1 MNYFV
6 PLYQTFTYM
15 GEKFSEGM
23 LLRAHLLMGDK
34 VMTRLSETRVILF
47 GVGGVGSW
55 CAECLV
61 RTGIRH
67 LTIVDSDRVCVS
79 NCNRQLM
86 ATSRTID
93 RIKVEALRER
103 LSELNPEVDITC
115 LQMRYNEETS
125 ASFHLEEYDYVIDAI
140 DSVRDKAHLI
150 LAVTSIKQGPKLFS
164 SMGAALRLDPL
175 KVTRAEFWNV
185 KGDALARAL
194 RDRFKRNKTFPARK
208 FQCVYSE
215 EQPLRNQGDA
225 SGDAGQEHP
234 NGSLAQVTAVFGFAL
249 ASMVVNDVYQQSL

>member
-1 MNYFV
+1 MEGN
-6 PLYQTFTYM
+6 
-15 GEKFSEGM
+15 FSEGM
-23 LLRAHLLMGDK
+23 LLRANLLMG
-34 VMTRLSETRVILF
+34 SETMARLTERRVILF

-67 LTIVDSDRVCVS
+67 LTIVDSDLVCIS

-86 ATSRTID
+86 ATSRTVNKV
-93 RIKVEALRER
+93 KVEVLRDR
-103 LSELNPEVDITC
+103 LLELNPDVEITC
-115 LQMRYNEETS
+115 LQKRYNEETS
-125 ASFHLEEYDYVIDAI
+125 ASFHLEEFDYVIDAI

-150 LAVTSIKQGPKLFS
+150 LTVTSIKQGPKLFS

-175 KVTRAEFWNV
+175 RVTRAEFWNV

-215 EQPLRNQGDA
+215 EQPLRNLGCA

-234 NGSLAQVTAVFGFAL
+234 NGSLVQVTAVFGFAL
-249 ASMVVNDVYQQSL
+249 ASMVINDVYQQSL

>member
-1 MNYFV
+1 M
-6 PLYQTFTYM
+6 M
-15 GEKFSEGM
+15 EEKFNEGM
-23 LLRAHLLMGDK
+23 FLRAHLLMGDE
-34 VMTRLSETRVILF
+34 VMSQLAEKRVILF

-67 LTIVDSDRVCVS
+67 LTIVDSDSVCVS

-86 ATSRTID
+86 ATSRTVGSV
-93 RIKVEALRER
+93 KVEAMRDR
-103 LSELNPEVDITC
+103 LQELNPDVQITC
-115 LQMRYNEETS
+115 LQTRYNEETS
-125 ASFHLEEYDYVIDAI
+125 ASFHLEDYDYVIDAI

-150 LAVTSIKQGPKLFS
+150 LTVTSIKHGPKLFS

-215 EQPLRNQGDA
+215 EQPLRNLGDA